1 VSAPSKLPDGWAPAS
16 LAQIGGI
23 VGGKTPSKAEPAF
36 WHPGAIPW
44 VSPKD
49 MKRFVL
55 DGSADLISEIALTKG
70 GMNLLP
76 QGSVLMVTRSGILAH
91 TFPVALAAVPLSINQ
106 DIKAAPPI
114 PEVNPRYLAY
124 QMKSLGPAI
133 LKGCAKDG
141 TTVASVDSDMLS
153 AFPIAVAPE
162 AEQRRIADK
171 LDTVLARV
179 DSVNDRLARVAPLL
193 KRFRQS
199 VLSAATSGKL
209 TEEWRR
215 LHQQPPVA
223 DVALQRI
230 CQASRVI
237 TYGVVKLGD
246 EVAGGTPCLRT
257 SNVRW
262 LRFELDGMK
271 SIRPSLSAEY
281 GRTILQG
288 GEVLVNV
295 RGTLGGV
302 AVAAPE
308 MKGWNVS
315 REVAVVPV
323 DSHKADPRFVALCIG
338 GEEGQR
344 WLTGVAKGVAYTGIN
359 IEDLRTLPLKLPT
372 LLEQAE
378 IVRRVELLFSY
389 AARLEAR
396 LQAAQASSERL
407 TPALLAKAFRG
418 ELVPQDPD
426 DEPASELLKRLAV
439 QRAQAG
445 STSARPRGRKPA
457 ALSS

>member
-1 VSAPSKLPDGWAPAS
+1 MKTLPVGWTTAKLGDIAGKGQYGWTTKAAGAGSVQFLRTTDITKRSIDWHTVPWCEEEPADVAKYRLAPGDIVISRAGSVGFSKLLADVPGLVVFAS
-16 LAQIGGI
+16 YLIRF
-23 VGGKTPSKAEPAF
+23 KPS
-36 WHPGAIPW
+36 
-44 VSPKD
+44 D
-49 MKRFVL
+49 VL
-55 DGSADLISEIALTKG
+55 DA
-70 GMNLLP
+70 
-76 QGSVLMVTRSGILAH
+76 
-91 TFPVALAAVPLSINQ
+91 
-106 DIKAAPPI
+106 
-114 PEVNPRYLAY
+114 RYLAAY
-124 QMKSLGPAI
+124 LRSDSYWAAIASASAGIAVSNVNASSLAE
-133 LKGCAKDG
+133 LE
-141 TTVASVDSDMLS
+141 V
-153 AFPIAVAPE
+153 PIAPR

-171 LDTVLARV
+171 LDNVLARV

-199 VLSAATSGKL
+199 VLAAATSGKL
-209 TEEWRR
+209 TEDWRR

-223 DVALQRI
+223 DLALQGI
-230 CQASRVI
+230 CQIGRVI

-323 DSHKADPRFVALCIG
+323 DLQKADPRFVALCVG
-338 GEEGQR
+338 SEEGQR

-359 IEDLRTLPLKLPT
+359 IEDLRSLPLKLPT

-378 IVRRVELLFSY
+378 IVRRVELLFAY
-389 AARLEAR
+389 AARLETR
-396 LQAAQASSERL
+396 LQAAQTAAERL

-418 ELVPQDPD
+418 ELVPQDPN
-426 DEPASELLKRLAV
+426 DEPASELLKRLTA
-439 QRAQAG
+439 QRPP
-445 STSARPRGRKPA
+445 ARPRGRKPA
-457 ALSS
+457 ARTSE